1 MTAGVAVMVMLI
13 IVRVFM
19 GVSHRLMA
27 VLMPV
32 MAVSLSLVGV
42 LMLML
47 VLVMAA
53 HFASLLSG

>member
-1 MTAGVAVMVMLI
+1 MTAGVAVMVMAI
-13 IVRVFM
+13 IVRMFM

-27 VLMPV
+27 VVVPI
-32 MAVSLSLVGV
+32 MAVSLSFVGV

-53 HFASLLSG
+53 HILSPLSG

>member
-1 MTAGVAVMVMLI
+1 MVMPI

-32 MAVSLSLVGV
+32 MAVSLGIVGV

-47 VLVMAA
+47 VFVMAT
-53 HFASLLSG
+53 HCASLLSG